1 MRASARCL
9 MLLLI
14 LAACWNGLPGV
25 SSPPAAHALDDAER
39 LWTVGARAF
48 EDGLYDL
55 SIRMLDRLVDRFPS
69 DPHVGEASLLIG
81 QARLSQKG
89 FQSAL
94 DAFRRAQGVTPP
106 PGQPGEPRFWEA
118 ETLFRMKR
126 FEEARDL
133 YERVVADHGSSPV
146 AADALYGLAWSDLEL
161 KKSDVAVADFRRLL
175 FAYPEHRSAPSATF
189 YLARTLVDLK
199 RPDEAVALLR
209 AFPTKY
215 PGHRLAPDSR
225 YLLGQALLASGD
237 SKEGLSELR
246 AFAANYPNHDLAPQ
260 ARRLAADAVMKKG
273 SKAEL
278 DERVQAAPRAVAADG
293 GGTVRRR
300 GDRLEARAP
309 ARCGGRLG
317 ASAQGVP
324 RPRPGRARRAR
335 AGAGGLHAERVEGRL
350 GAGSVRREQLRVGRA
365 GRGPGAA
372 RRERAAAQALSDRL
386 PGLPAGRRGAR
397 AGAGPALPLARG
409 HRARHGGAA
418 AVGAGREVLRGSRGE
433 EPRYDAAQLGEGAA
447 RRRRR
452 QAQAGRGPAE
462 ARAEIGGARAE
473 EVARETSLDPR
484 HPDRGPA
491 RLLDRKRAARPRARS
506 RSSCRRPR

>member
-1 MRASARCL
+1 MSGSVKTISPAMAGVDRAYQVARNRVSVNLTAMMRAFVRCF
-9 MLLLI
+9 MLFLI

-39 LWTVGARAF
+39 LWTVGAHAF

-89 FQSAL
+89 FQPAL

-126 FEEARDL
+126 FTDARDL
-133 YERVVADHGSSPV
+133 YERVVAEHGSSPV
-146 AADALYGLAWSDLEL
+146 AADALYGLAWSHLEL

-175 FAYPEHRSAPSATF
+175 FSYPEHRSAPSATF

-215 PGHRLAPDSR
+215 PGHRLVPDSR
-225 YLLGQALLASGD
+225 YVLGQALVASGD
-237 SKEGLSELR
+237 SKEGLGELR

-273 SKAEL
+273 SKAEQENEYKQL
-278 DERVQAAPRAVAADG
+278 LAQSPPTAEGLYDAGVIASKLARPRDAEAAWARLRKEFPDHALAGRAALELAQGAFTRSAWKDASVLAQSAAKSSESAVRAEALVLLGESELRLRRYATAYQAFQLAVEAPGQEPALRFRSLAGIGLVMEEQRQWTQAAKYYEEVAAKSPDTTLRNWAKERRAAVAAKLKPGVDQPKPG
-293 GGTVRRR
+293 PRS
-300 GDRLEARAP
+300 AAP
-309 ARCGGRLG
+309 ARGGR
-317 ASAQGVP
+317 S
-324 RPRPGRARRAR
+324 
-335 AGAGGLHAERVEGRL
+335 
-350 GAGSVRREQLRVGRA
+350 
-365 GRGPGAA
+365 
-372 RRERAAAQALSDRL
+372 
-386 PGLPAGRRGAR
+386 
-397 AGAGPALPLARG
+397 
-409 HRARHGGAA
+409 
-418 AVGAGREVLRGSRGE
+418 
-433 EPRYDAAQLGEGAA
+433 
-447 RRRRR
+447 
-452 QAQAGRGPAE
+452 
-462 ARAEIGGARAE
+462 
-473 EVARETSLDPR
+473 
-484 HPDRGPA
+484 
-491 RLLDRKRAARPRARS
+491 
-506 RSSCRRPR
+506 